1 MGSSNILIKLVL
13 QGFTKAQAQMN
24 TLGSKTDK
32 SSAKFSKFGKVAGT
46 VGIAVGIALVKGLS
60 LAVSEYAKFNDKM
73 TQSLAIMNTTVE
85 EQKAMESQAM
95 ALSRTTRI
103 SAEQSAEAYFFLASA
118 GLDAQ
123 QSISALPQ
131 VAKFAQAGLFDMAL
145 ATDLATDA
153 QSALGLTVD
162 DAQQN
167 LENLTRVTDVLV
179 KANTL
184 ANASVQQFSE
194 ALTNKA
200 GASLKVANKGIEEG
214 VAVLSAFADRGVK
227 GAEAGEKLNQLLRD
241 IPRATA
247 KNSEEFKKLN
257 LQMFDSEG
265 NLLNVADL
273 VENLDSV
280 LSPMSDELKAS
291 TLDQLGLNRGVADAV
306 KILSGA
312 GNEIRNYQNAL
323 EDAGGMTEEVAD
335 KQMGSLNAKT
345 DIMRQSFSELGS
357 EIGASVT
364 PFVIDLVEE
373 ISAGVQ
379 GFTDFIKQV
388 KETNR
393 ELEKSGDKLEIYGFG
408 LTGVEAKQRQIEE
421 QNKKTA
427 QTYQEYARTVQV
439 ANEKQEFQDKITR
452 DLAQGMH
459 GLDEL
464 SQRQINNNKDLAD
477 SVEELTDEEK
487 KLNEERQSK
496 AIPILSRILSA
507 TQKLNDIK
515 QREIDLEKARNS
527 EAQKKIKA
535 DDNLQKAIEE
545 VTKAE
550 SELEKQK
557 IESKKV
563 TLEEELAIESQ
574 RVAVERLEEQEERSK
589 LQELQLAV
597 AKQKLTEITIAS
609 ESATSDETQAQRSL
623 DRALEDVTRA
633 EVELEKATTD
643 LAEAQKELNEAT
655 AQTPENLMEIALA
668 KMELDEAIADQK
680 ALSSFT
686 VAIEQMEKLGLG
698 TFSNL
703 YTGFMKMITDARRL
717 TNGGTPPP
725 ATPPTTPPAVDD
737 VIEEIAEESEGVP
750 DNDGGKRFGSLGEV
764 GKQFVDKFADS
775 TGGRVGTNA
784 GGTIIT
790 VNTGNLLGT
799 TEEVQIAVAEALK
812 QAQRKGINVAL

>member
-24 TLGSKTDK
+24 TLGKKTDK
-32 SSAKFSKFGKVAGT
+32 SGEKFAKFGKVAGT
-46 VGIAVGIALVKGLS
+46 VAIAVGVALVKGLS
-60 LAVSEYAKFNDKM
+60 SAVQEYAKFNDKM
-73 TQSLAIMNTTVE
+73 TQSLAIMDTTLE
-85 EQKAMESQAM
+85 EQQAMESQAM

-131 VAKFAQAGLFDMAL
+131 VAKFAQAGMFDMAL
-145 ATDLATDA
+145 ATDLATDS
-153 QSALGLTVD
+153 QSALGLTVS

-312 GNEIRNYQNAL
+312 GNEIRNYQKAL

-388 KETNR
+388 KQTNR
-393 ELEKSGDKLEIYGFG
+393 ELEKSGDKLEFYGFG

-427 QTYQEYARTVQV
+427 QTYQEYARAVTE
-439 ANEKQEFQDKITR
+439 ANEKQEFQNKINR

-464 SQRQINNNKDLAD
+464 SQRQIDNNKELAD
-477 SVEELTDEEK
+477 TVEELSDEEK

-507 TQKLNDIK
+507 TQKINDIK
-515 QREIDLEKARNS
+515 QREIDLETARNK
-527 EAQKKIKA
+527 EAEKKIKA
-535 DDNLQKAIEE
+535 DKNLEKAIANVQKAED
-545 VTKAE
+545 
-550 SELEKQK
+550 ELQKQK

-563 TLEEELAIESQ
+563 TLEEEIAILRQSE
-574 RVAVERLEEQEERSK
+574 AVKRLEEQEEKSLLTQKELELAKKK
-589 LQELQLAV
+589 L
-597 AKQKLTEITIAS
+597 KEITLAS
-609 ESATSDETQAQRSL
+609 TGATSDEVSAQRDL

-633 EVELEKATTD
+633 EVELEKATTE

-655 AQTPENLMEIALA
+655 AKTPENLMEIALA

-703 YTGFMKMITDARRL
+703 YNGFMKMITDARRL

-725 ATPPTTPPAVDD
+725 PTPSTTPPTVDD
-737 VIEEIAEESEGVP
+737 VIEEIEEESKPLPEKDRRTFTPLGAESL
-750 DNDGGKRFGSLGEV
+750 DLGK
-764 GKQFVDKFADS
+764 
-775 TGGRVGTNA
+775 TGGLVGTSSANN
-784 GGTIIT
+784 TIIT
-790 VNTGNLLGT
+790 VNTGALLGS
-799 TEEVQIAVAEALK
+799 EADVQVAVLKAIREAEK
-812 QAQRKGINVAL
+812 KGIKVIT

>member
-24 TLGSKTDK
+24 TLGKKTDK
-32 SSAKFSKFGKVAGT
+32 SGEKFAKFGKVAGT
-46 VGIAVGIALVKGLS
+46 VAIAVGVALVKGLS
-60 LAVSEYAKFNDKM
+60 SAVQEYAKFNDKM
-73 TQSLAIMNTTVE
+73 TQSLAIMDTTLE
-85 EQKAMESQAM
+85 EQQAMESQAM

-131 VAKFAQAGLFDMAL
+131 VAKFAQAGMFDMAL
-145 ATDLATDA
+145 ATDLATDS
-153 QSALGLTVD
+153 QSALGLTVS

-312 GNEIRNYQNAL
+312 GNEIRNYQKAL

-388 KETNR
+388 KQTNR
-393 ELEKSGDKLEIYGFG
+393 ELEKSGDKLEFYGFG

-427 QTYQEYARTVQV
+427 QTYQEYARAVTE
-439 ANEKQEFQDKITR
+439 ANEKQEFQNKINR

-464 SQRQINNNKDLAD
+464 SQRQIDNNKELAD
-477 SVEELTDEEK
+477 TVEELSDEEK

-507 TQKLNDIK
+507 TQKINDIK
-515 QREIDLEKARNS
+515 QREIDLETARNK
-527 EAQKKIKA
+527 EAEKKIKA
-535 DDNLQKAIEE
+535 DKNLEKAIANVQKAED
-545 VTKAE
+545 
-550 SELEKQK
+550 ELQKQK

-563 TLEEELAIESQ
+563 TLEEEIAILRQSE
-574 RVAVERLEEQEERSK
+574 AVKRLEEQEEKSLLTQKELELAKKK
-589 LQELQLAV
+589 L
-597 AKQKLTEITIAS
+597 KEITLAS
-609 ESATSDETQAQRSL
+609 TGATSDEVSAQRDL

-633 EVELEKATTD
+633 EVELEKATSE

-655 AQTPENLMEIALA
+655 AKTPENLMEIALA

-703 YTGFMKMITDARRL
+703 YNGFMKMITDARRL
-717 TNGGTPPP
+717 TTNGTSIPS
-725 ATPPTTPPAVDD
+725 TTTKPPAVDD
-737 VIEEIAEESEGVP
+737 VIEEIEEESKSLTEKDTGKSFTP
-750 DNDGGKRFGSLGEV
+750 LGAESLDLGG
-764 GKQFVDKFADS
+764 
-775 TGGRVGTNA
+775 TGGLVGTSSANN
-784 GGTIIT
+784 TIIT
-790 VNTGNLLGT
+790 VNTGALLGS
-799 TEEVQIAVAEALK
+799 EADVQVAVLKAIREAEK
-812 QAQRKGINVAL
+812 KGIKVIT